1 MLDYTHGGFWGMVSW
16 SKLWGLFMHSAFLK
30 ILLIISVTFVLG
42 SCSTREE
49 RAANRA
55 AYAAEQAYEAKQ
67 REIRFA
73 AISKEL
79 EEKNKAQLIAE
90 IKKLQ
95 AICHTYGYQYKTTK
109 MADCVSG
116 ERQRNAQ
123 AQAEQRLRMDQA
135 LAAEQARKAAEQARK
150 NRATA
155 AAFEAFS
162 DYADNYVAEENR
174 RIERNNSR
182 QNSRTTTRCTS
193 FGSTLNC
200 NSR

>member
-1 MLDYTHGGFWGMVSW
+1 
-16 SKLWGLFMHSAFLK
+16 MHSAFLK

-67 REIRFA
+67 REIRLA

-135 LAAEQARKAAEQARK
+135 LAAEQARE

-155 AAFEAFS
+155 AAFKAFS

-174 RIERNNSR
+174 RIDQFNSS